1 MSENN
6 KVEMSL
12 SEISLRKLLKNLG
25 VSSHQLINKQILSK
39 ISDGSLKFNQELN
52 INVELTIKELD
63 LKHTISSTIVVPDK
77 NG

>member
-25 VSSHQLINKQILSK
+25 VSSHQLINKQILSI

-52 INVELTIKELD
+52 INVY
-63 LKHTISSTIVVPDK
+63 
-77 NG
+77 